1 MRFKNAGLAMDRAVI
16 QTAAYLSFTT
26 ETPSLKELEPS
37 EQVFPFW
44 IAFDKHTAVGKLV
57 LRDVARDL
65 HIPLPQLEW
74 TSFYFE
80 GAKTNAE
87 MPSKW
92 WDRNCQWHFQKI
104 GLPVEEAH
112 LLWEPAK
119 PQVLAA
125 LADESRRLHNELYR
139 WKLSNRERIE
149 SLKRQVELFIEH
161 FDNVQ
166 RDQMELF

>member
-1 MRFKNAGLAMDRAVI
+1 M
-16 QTAAYLSFTT
+16 TT
-26 ETPSLKELEPS
+26 
-37 EQVFPFW
+37 
-44 IAFDKHTAVGKLV
+44 VGKLV

-80 GAKTNAE
+80 GAKANAE

-92 WDRNCQWHFQKI
+92 WDRNCRWHFQKV
-104 GLPVEEAH
+104 GLPLEEAY

-139 WKLSNRERIE
+139 WKLSNLERIE
-149 SLKRQVELFIEH
+149 SLKRQVELFIGH

-166 RDQMELF
+166 QDQMELF